1 MAEVCM
7 ENYDP
12 EFTKLTKPGD
22 VFVTGFNFGVV
33 SDFVYFYTHHYPD
46 QDPRE

>member
-22 VFVTGFNFGVV
+22 VLVVGFNFG
-33 SDFVYFYTHHYPD
+33 SGK
-46 QDPRE
+46 